1 MKDKVTGEQTLAIT
15 KQDQVFLQQFEQLSL
30 PAEQFNH
37 LGHLRIAWIYLLI
50 NQQSTQAETKAVKQ
64 VCVGIKA
71 YAESLGAAMKFH
83 KTITTA
89 LVIITAKRMA
99 ALMQTL
105 NKTQL
110 TCDDWR
116 LFVKKNTDLVNDAV
130 GVLKTYYS
138 EPRLYSDEA
147 KLAWCEPD
155 IKEI

>member
-1 MKDKVTGEQTLAIT
+1 MDKLALT
-15 KQDQVFLQQFEQLSL
+15 SQDQHFLQQFEQLSL

-50 NQQSTQAETKAVKQ
+50 NQQSTHADTKAIKQ
-64 VCVGIKA
+64 VCAGIKA

-105 NKTQL
+105 NKIEL
-110 TCDDWR
+110 NCDDWP
-116 LFVKKNTDLVNDAV
+116 LFVEKNTDLVNDAI
-130 GVLKTYYS
+130 GVLKAYYS
-138 EPRLYSDEA
+138 EPHLYSDEA